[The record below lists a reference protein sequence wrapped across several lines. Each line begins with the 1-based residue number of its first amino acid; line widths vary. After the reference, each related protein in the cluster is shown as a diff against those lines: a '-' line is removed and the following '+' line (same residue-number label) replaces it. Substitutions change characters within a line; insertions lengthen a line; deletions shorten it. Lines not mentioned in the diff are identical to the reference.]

1 MIKNNTMKYLACF
14 LSALVILST
23 SACKKDGG
31 TANANALKANA
42 ILQGKWKVIGNMI
55 SSGGPM
61 YFVPD
66 NGNHYVEFN
75 ANGAMSGPAFPDF
88 THYAIKDSVTLN
100 MTKTDKTTYENYY
113 FTIKIDTLTLSPT
126 GPLVCVEGC
135 DVKLVKE

>member
-1 MIKNNTMKYLACF
+1 MKYLAGF

-31 TANANALKANA
+31 TSSANVSKANA

-55 SSGGPM
+55 SAGGPM

-66 NGNHYVEFN
+66 NGNDYIEFN
-75 ANGAMSGPAFPDF
+75 TNGVMDGPAFPGF
-88 THYAIKDSVTLN
+88 TYFAVKDSVTLY

-113 FTIKIDTLTLSPT
+113 FTIKTDTLTLSPK

-135 DVKLVKE
+135 AVKLVKE